1 MKIADIVTNDPILET
16 TSSAIS
22 ATPMPVGGMQK
33 RNPDGTAKNA
43 QDMNIN
49 LMGGKKRKRKAKK

>member
-22 ATPMPVGGMQK
+22 VAPTAVGGMQK

-43 QDMNIN
+43 LDGDT
-49 LMGGKKRKRKAKK
+49 LMAGKKRKRKAKK